1 VLPFRLSRP
10 PSPQWARH
18 FVPTWENPPRSA
30 TQHRAKLARV
40 EGDRIIVDGT
50 TVEEVAR
57 FHRDTLKIVLA
68 KVNDDIAEMERR
80 SRRLAED
87 EAERQRQRRQAVLD
101 AAKHITFD

>member
-1 VLPFRLSRP
+1 VVPFRLSRP
-10 PSPQWARH
+10 PSPQWACH
-18 FVPTWENPPRSA
+18 FVQTWENPPSST
-30 TQHRAKLARV
+30 TQHRAKIARV
-40 EGDRIIVDGT
+40 EGDRIILDGT

-57 FHRDTLKIVLA
+57 FHPDTLKIVLA

-87 EAERQRQRRQAVLD
+87 EAERQRQHRQAVLD